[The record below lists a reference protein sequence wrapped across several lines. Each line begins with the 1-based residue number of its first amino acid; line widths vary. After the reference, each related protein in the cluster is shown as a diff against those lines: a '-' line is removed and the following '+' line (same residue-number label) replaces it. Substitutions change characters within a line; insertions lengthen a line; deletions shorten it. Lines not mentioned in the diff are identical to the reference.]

1 MAAAKFA
8 CPSCQTV
15 LQLSQAPPPGAKIR
29 CPKCSAVF
37 AVRVPAS
44 ASVITAQ
51 PAAVGGSSARLPP
64 GAVGSSARVSGSS
77 PAATGR
83 SSMKMRT
90 APPPPPAEDE
100 EYDVRPRPRPKAK
113 KKQGTDPKVI
123 SILIGLGALLFIV
136 AAVVVAV
143 LLIRPDSGKQDLQSE
158 FERARQR
165 IRARE
170 TASTA
175 PRDNPPPPPPRSEQ
189 GGGSGGGGGG
199 GPGPQAPA
207 PLLPPDNPV
216 SNQSD
221 IGNPFIN
228 LNVGTW
234 PVRGPR
240 DLEGMRYLPERAE
253 VVQFTDFS
261 SAHQAPDLAD
271 LLIGFYRTPDLPAA
285 HPLRK
290 LLEVQPPA
298 TLDYLLSAGRFG
310 NIAAAMSNP
319 AQSGSA
325 TEYVATLLHLRK
337 AANQDRIVKALKGE
351 PGPGVPGFTS
361 YRLPS
366 FKQGGVTQVAFLLFP
381 EADDRIVILAQSIKD
396 DVTAVVGSSGSMN
409 TAMQSLLGSLEP
421 SHFWMVMS
429 LDSFRPLL
437 MLATSAAGSNLPPD
451 IAGDLKPV
459 LSEIPRAR
467 GIILQARLQES
478 ILRASL
484 GLSFD
489 SPGPAGVLSTSLTS
503 LWSSKLKPTL
513 AGAEAQSKVAGDV
526 VKSLRFAV
534 RGYGV
539 HMNVQVTVPALA
551 ADYPMMAEAL
561 RSLPAMALGSN
572 LNVPNPGV
580 TELPPGGGT
589 AANLAPSGEA
599 PGAAGTSPA
608 NPEPMAPAAVGKGS
622 SPSTSGMVGRSHSNP
637 NAPFGVE
644 VGLRAPDIE
653 GTDADGKPIRLSEF
667 KGKIIALDFWGY
679 WCPPCR
685 SMIPHEREL
694 VEKLRD
700 EPFVFVGVNTDARG
714 HFQNERKKEPVTWR
728 NFMDGQRGPI
738 CRKYKIEAFPTIFL
752 IDANGVIRHKFVGVP
767 PSSVLDKA
775 IDELIA
781 ELKGR

>member
-29 CPKCSAVF
+29 CPRCSAVF
-37 AVRVPAS
+37 SVRVPAT

-64 GAVGSSARVSGSS
+64 GAGGSSARVSGPT

-90 APPPPPAEDE
+90 APPPPPAAGYDE
-100 EYDVRPRPRPKAK
+100 ERPRPKAK
-113 KKQGTDPKVI
+113 KRGSDQKVI
-123 SILIGLGALLFIV
+123 AIFMGLGALLFIV
-136 AAVVVAV
+136 ALVVIVV

-158 FERARQR
+158 FEKARQR
-165 IRARE
+165 IRARD

-175 PRDNPPPPPPRSEQ
+175 PRDNPSPPPAQPER
-189 GGGSGGGGGG
+189 GGSSGGGGGG

-207 PLLPPDNPV
+207 PQLPPDTPI
-216 SNQSD
+216 SNRSD
-221 IGNPFIN
+221 SSNPFLN
-228 LNVGTW
+228 LNVGAW

-253 VVQFTDFS
+253 VVQFADFS
-261 SAHQAPDLAD
+261 SAHLAPELAD
-271 LLIGFYRTPDLPAA
+271 WLTGLYLTPDLPGM

-290 LLEVQPPA
+290 LLEIQPPA
-298 TLDYLLSAGRFG
+298 TLDYVLSAGRFG
-310 NIAAAMSNP
+310 NVSAALSNP

-325 TEYVATLLHLRK
+325 TEYATTLFYLRK
-337 AANQDRIVKALKGE
+337 AANQERIVKALKGE

-366 FKQGGVTQVAFLLFP
+366 FNQGQVAQSAFLLFP
-381 EADDRIVILAQSIKD
+381 EADDRIVIVAQSVKD

-409 TAMQSLLGSLEP
+409 TAMQNLLGSLEP
-421 SHFWMVMS
+421 NHFWMAMS

-437 MLATSAAGSNLPPD
+437 MLATSAAGANLPPEF
-451 IAGDLKPV
+451 ASDLKPV
-459 LSEIPRAR
+459 LNEIPRAR
-467 GIILQARLQES
+467 GIIVQARLQES
-478 ILRASL
+478 VLRASL

-489 SPGPAGVLSTSLTS
+489 SPGPAGTLSNSLAS
-503 LWSSKLKPTL
+503 LWSNKLKPTL
-513 AGAEAQSKVAGDV
+513 AGADAQSKVAGDV

-539 HMNVQVTVPALA
+539 HMSVQVTVPALA
-551 ADYPMMAEAL
+551 ADYPMMAEAI
-561 RSLPAMALGSN
+561 RSLPAMALRGASN
-572 LNVPNPGV
+572 LPNPG
-580 TELPPGGGT
+580 
-589 AANLAPSGEA
+589 AADFPSGAGTDTNSA
-599 PGAAGTSPA
+599 PGAASTSSA
-608 NPEPMAPAAVGKGS
+608 NPEPMAPAAAGSGS
-622 SPSTSGMVGRSHSNP
+622 SPSTSGLVGRSLSNP

-653 GTDADGKPIRLSEF
+653 GTDAEGKPIRLSQF

-714 HFQNERKKEPVTWR
+714 HFQSERKKEPITWR

-738 CRKYKIEAFPTIFL
+738 CRKYKIEAFPTILL

-767 PSSVLDKA
+767 PKGVLDKA

-781 ELKGR
+781 ELKGG